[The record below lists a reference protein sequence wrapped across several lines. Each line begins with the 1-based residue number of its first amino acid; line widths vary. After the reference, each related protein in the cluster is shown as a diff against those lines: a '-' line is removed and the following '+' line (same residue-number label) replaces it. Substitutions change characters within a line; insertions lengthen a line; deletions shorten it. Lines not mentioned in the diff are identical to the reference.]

1 MMKIILA
8 AAAAAAMLT
17 VAPAY
22 SAESMAKGDNLKI
35 AQAGVDVRVG
45 REREEPLRREDRV
58 RDRRDNVT
66 VGIGPGGV
74 VVGPRRNCR
83 TVTTMVERDDGRRIK
98 RTERRCD

>member
-1 MMKIILA
+1 MKMILA
-8 AAAAAAMLT
+8 AAAAVAMLT

-22 SAESMAKGDNLKI
+22 SAETTAKGDNLKI
-35 AQAGVDVRVG
+35 AQAGVDVRIG
-45 REREEPLRREDRV
+45 REREEPLRREDRI
-58 RDRRDNVT
+58 RDRRDRDVT
-66 VGIGPGGV
+66 VGVGPGGV